1 MPPCELALRQVPRS
15 EDLIVDIVGTG
26 GDGQVGPQK
35 PTPFCCIISVQ
46 FIATFPAGW
55 SPQKV
60 VIVKESPQNGRN
72 IQIKDL

>member
-35 PTPFCCIISVQ
+35 STVFCCIIYSGQ

-60 VIVKESPQNGRN
+60 VKSPQNGRN